1 MVPHNSQLDKEK
13 ASLKEQSIC
22 LLNVLKSS
30 RSRTCLRENVCK
42 FFYHCYTYAC
52 VASVFMVVGVRC
64 AVRVEWR
71 FSCDEV
77 HRITTKTALLFIK
90 SREEFCFFNVLKSS
104 RSKTCLRENVCK
116 FFFHS
121 YTYACVASVSMV
133 VGVRCAVRVEWRFSC
148 DEIHRIT
155 TKTALLFKRE
165 CKIYIEATQAS
176 VSPNDVRR
184 LSSYEQSLES
194 RTSIYETDI
203 IAQEE

>member
-1 MVPHNSQLDKEK
+1 LNDEHASIQKKLISFVCLFYFHFLKMVPHNSQLDKEK
-13 ASLKEQSIC
+13 ASLKE
-22 LLNVLKSS
+22 VK
-30 RSRTCLRENVCK
+30 
-42 FFYHCYTYAC
+42 TY
-52 VASVFMVVGVRC
+52 F
-64 AVRVEWR
+64 
-71 FSCDEV
+71 
-77 HRITTKTALLFIK
+77 
-90 SREEFCFFNVLKSS
+90 
-104 RSKTCLRENVCK
+104 
-116 FFFHS
+116 
-121 YTYACVASVSMV
+121 VSMV